1 MTQKFSGS
9 IPTINANVIYED
21 VAFYKLPR
29 KFSDFIIE
37 KFIEMSENK
46 IAEQII
52 DIKNGLKLIKNDEIE
67 SYKFIQNLINSKTE
81 KELTLKLTVNENY
94 YEVPTEFT
102 ELSDNEYYKVFHDET
117 YKKQL
122 NIKIKNIPITNVYE
136 FMKENLDLVTNL
148 GTIAINYQTLTNIKN
163 SLHNYDSLIRT

>member
-1 MTQKFSGS
+1 M
-9 IPTINANVIYED
+9 
-21 VAFYKLPR
+21 
-29 KFSDFIIE
+29 
-37 KFIEMSENK
+37 
-46 IAEQII
+46 
-52 DIKNGLKLIKNDEIE
+52 
-67 SYKFIQNLINSKTE
+67 
-81 KELTLKLTVNENY
+81 LKLTVNENY

-122 NIKIKNIPITNVYE
+122 KIKIKNIPITNVYK

>member
-9 IPTINANVIYED
+9 IPTVNANVIYED

-52 DIKNGLKLIKNDEIE
+52 DIKER
-67 SYKFIQNLINSKTE
+67 
-81 KELTLKLTVNENY
+81 
-94 YEVPTEFT
+94 
-102 ELSDNEYYKVFHDET
+102 
-117 YKKQL
+117 
-122 NIKIKNIPITNVYE
+122 IKIN
-136 FMKENLDLVTNL
+136 
-148 GTIAINYQTLTNIKN
+148 
-163 SLHNYDSLIRT
+163 

>member
-1 MTQKFSGS
+1 
-9 IPTINANVIYED
+9 
-21 VAFYKLPR
+21 
-29 KFSDFIIE
+29 
-37 KFIEMSENK
+37 
-46 IAEQII
+46 
-52 DIKNGLKLIKNDEIE
+52 
-67 SYKFIQNLINSKTE
+67 
-81 KELTLKLTVNENY
+81 LTVNENY

-136 FMKENLDLVTNL
+136 FMKKNLDLVTNL